1 MIVIIVTLFYSCTK
15 KSFREIHHA
24 EMAHITGRQRYRP
37 AGLCCLQR
45 PTGRA
50 GAELSATR
58 AQHCPVPKTGGS
70 AGAGPKAAKPPITW
84 AEARDKN
91 GFRVDIECDHPGCS
105 KPRAKPY
112 PAYEGPVKKTDRRR
126 QSDPYST
133 NQDPDYNIQL
143 GYEW

>member
-1 MIVIIVTLFYSCTK
+1 MPRWLTLPAASAAALLAFAAYSAPLGALELNYQAPDP
-15 KSFREIHHA
+15 SVA
-24 EMAHITGRQRYRP
+24 P
-37 AGLCCLQR
+37 A
-45 PTGRA
+45 
-50 GAELSATR
+50 
-58 AQHCPVPKTGGS
+58 
-70 AGAGPKAAKPPITW
+70 PKAEKPPITW

-105 KPRAKPY
+105 KPRTKPY
-112 PAYEGPVKKTDRRR
+112 PAYDGPVKKTDRRR

>member
-1 MIVIIVTLFYSCTK
+1 MPRWLTLPAASITILLAFSAYGAPLGTLELNYQPPEPSVTPPPK
-15 KSFREIHHA
+15 
-24 EMAHITGRQRYRP
+24 
-37 AGLCCLQR
+37 
-45 PTGRA
+45 
-50 GAELSATR
+50 
-58 AQHCPVPKTGGS
+58 PVAAPGPV
-70 AGAGPKAAKPPITW
+70 PKAAKPPITW
-84 AEARDKN
+84 AEAREKN